1 MIHGVDEV
9 EGEDTDKLS
18 IKVLEEHINQNIK
31 PEDIDRSHRLG
42 DPKKS
47 IKAKPRPTI
56 VKFVGYNTRN
66 TIYRNKKVL
75 KGKGISVTESL
86 TTKKFKMLEKARE
99 LHGFVNVRSQDGK
112 IMFFDQTINKVNVFY
127 N

>member
-1 MIHGVDEV
+1 M
-9 EGEDTDKLS
+9 
-18 IKVLEEHINQNIK
+18 
-31 PEDIDRSHRLG
+31 
-42 DPKKS
+42 
-47 IKAKPRPTI
+47 
-56 VKFVGYNTRN
+56 KFVRYNTRN

-112 IMFFDQTINKVNVFY
+112 IMFFDQAINKVNVFY